1 MKVIR
6 FLLGLAIGAGVALL
20 VAPKSG
26 RELRQQ
32 LAGGASGKLLGAAP
46 DQYPQPEPVAE
57 WGGAAT
63 AVADAPG
70 AEEPWAPPEPM
81 VDDVVVVEEAVV
93 EETPRPFP
101 VWEEPAA
108 TPESEDLRARID
120 ETRATLESELAQPFA
135 DETAEVA
142 DEAAAVADDA
152 VVDAAAAE
160 LVAEEAVV
168 EAVAA
173 ELVAEEAVVEAEVA
187 DIVADEAVNEAV
199 VAEVVAEE
207 AVADALLA
215 GDQDAPAAELV
226 AEEAIA
232 EAEAATVIAEEAVA
246 EADAAEVVAEVAI
259 AEAVVSEVIAEEAV
273 AEAVVEDAVAAEAV
287 EEADLAETVAE
298 EAAVEEAVADEVV
311 AEAPLAGQ
319 EPEPFLGP
327 VTPPQI
333 AQDTPAE
340 PEPMTDEAP
349 AQRPHAWDIAY
360 DEEPVLAEEPIV
372 AEEPIIAEEPA
383 AAAAPA
389 REGGGID
396 QAEMRRRIEETRAR
410 LKAKAFDAMMSGE
423 AALLSRDSG
432 EKPVPG
438 ADDVALDAE
447 TDSAIDESLSQ
458 EEY

>member
-1 MKVIR
+1 MKVMR
-6 FLLGLAIGAGVALL
+6 FLLGLVIGAGVALL

-46 DQYPQPEPVAE
+46 DEYPQPEPVAE
-57 WGGAAT
+57 WGGTAT
-63 AVADAPG
+63 AVAETPVD
-70 AEEPWAPPEPM
+70 EEIWTPA
-81 VDDVVVVEEAVV
+81 VDEVVVVEEAAG
-93 EETPRPFP
+93 EEVPRPFP
-101 VWEEPAA
+101 VRDEPAV
-108 TPESEDLRARID
+108 TPVNEDLRVRID
-120 ETRATLESELAQPFA
+120 ETRAALENELAQPFA
-135 DETAEVA
+135 DETAERADQAVA
-142 DEAAAVADDA
+142 AADDA
-152 VVDAAAAE
+152 VVDAIAAE

-168 EAVAA
+168 
-173 ELVAEEAVVEAEVA
+173 
-187 DIVADEAVNEAV
+187 EAV

-215 GDQDAPAAELV
+215 DDQDAPAAELV
-226 AEEAIA
+226 AEEAV
-232 EAEAATVIAEEAVA
+232 AEAATATAVAEEAVA
-246 EADAAEVVAEVAI
+246 EADVAELVAEVAI
-259 AEAVVSEVIAEEAV
+259 AEAVVSEVVAEEAV
-273 AEAVVEDAVAAEAV
+273 AEAVGEDVVAEETEA
-287 EEADLAETVAE
+287 EEADLAEAVAE
-298 EAAVEEAVADEVV
+298 ETEAEEAVADEVV

-319 EPEPFLGP
+319 EPEPFVGP
-327 VTPPQI
+327 AIPPQLVPDTPP
-333 AQDTPAE
+333 E
-340 PEPMTDEAP
+340 PEPVNQAP
-349 AQRPHAWDIAY
+349 VERPHAWDIAY
-360 DEEPVLAEEPIV
+360 GDEPV
-372 AEEPIIAEEPA
+372 AEEPAIAEEAVIAEAVAEEPVIAEPVAEEPVAEEPLVVEEPA

-432 EKPVPG
+432 EKPAPG